1 MAPSARDRISVDLR
15 GLKAA
20 LFEQAHTRGMSP
32 SDLVRELLAGALV
45 HGGPSI
51 ARPSAIEAAES
62 AEQRTRISLRMS
74 RPDAVAT
81 LSAAR
86 AAGLAPGAFVA
97 GLVAGVPVLGNGGAR
112 SDYLA
117 ALVASNAE
125 LSDLSRSI
133 HQLTQLLRQGS
144 VRAAQEYSELLQS
157 LEGEVREH
165 LSLAANAL
173 AELRPSPVFREGGP
187 RAAFPNR
194 P

>member
-20 LFEQAHTRGMSP
+20 LFEQAHTLGISP

-45 HGGPSI
+45 QNDLPI
-51 ARPSAIEAAES
+51 VAPSALEPAEP
-62 AEQRTRISLRMS
+62 AEQRTRLSLRMS
-74 RPDAVAT
+74 RPDAIAT

-97 GLVAGVPVLGNGGAR
+97 SLVAWVPVLGKGGAR

-125 LSDLSRSI
+125 LSDLSRNI

-157 LEGEVREH
+157 LEGEVRQH
-165 LSLAANAL
+165 LHLAATAL
-173 AELRPSPVFREGGP
+173 AELRPSPVHREGGP
-187 RAAFPNR
+187 RAASPNR

>member
-1 MAPSARDRISVDLR
+1 MAPLARDRISVDLR

-20 LFEQAHTRGMSP
+20 LFDQANVRGISP

-45 HGGPSI
+45 QNDLPI
-51 ARPSAIEAAES
+51 AAPSALEVAEP
-62 AEQRTRISLRMS
+62 AQHRARMSLRMS

-81 LSAAR
+81 LNAAR

-97 GLVAGVPVLGNGGAR
+97 GLVAGVPVLGKGGAR

-125 LSDLSRSI
+125 LSDLSRNI

-144 VRAAQEYSELLQS
+144 VRAAQEYSEHFQS
-157 LEGEVREH
+157 LESEVRKH
-165 LSLAANAL
+165 LHLAATAL
-173 AELRPSPVFREGGP
+173 AELRPSQVHREGGP
-187 RAAFPNR
+187 RAASPNR

>member
-15 GLKAA
+15 GLKFA
-20 LFEQAHTRGMSP
+20 LFEQAHARGISP

-45 HGGPSI
+45 QGGPSI
-51 ARPSAIEAAES
+51 ARPSAIEAAEP
-62 AEQRTRISLRMS
+62 AEQRTRLSLRMS
-74 RPDAVAT
+74 RPDAMVT

-97 GLVAGVPVLGNGGAR
+97 GLVAGVPVLGRGGTR

-125 LSDLSRSI
+125 LASLSRNI

-144 VRAAQEYSELLQS
+144 VRAAQEYSKLLQS
-157 LEGEVREH
+157 LEGEVRQH
-165 LSLAANAL
+165 LHLAATAL
-173 AELRPSPVFREGGP
+173 AELRPSPVHHEGGP
-187 RAAFPNR
+187 RTAPPKR